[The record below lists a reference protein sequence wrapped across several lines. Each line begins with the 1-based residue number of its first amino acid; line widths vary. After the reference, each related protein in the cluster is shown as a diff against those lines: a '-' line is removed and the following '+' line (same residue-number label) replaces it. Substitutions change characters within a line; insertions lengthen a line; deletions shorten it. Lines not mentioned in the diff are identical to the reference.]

1 MPPAR
6 GQGTF
11 KVGNPY
17 KVEGKTY
24 YPEETYDYEETG
36 IASWYG
42 KEFEGRKTANGE
54 IFDSRELTAAHRTL
68 QMPSLVRVTN
78 LDNGRSL
85 IVRVNDRGPYRR
97 GRVMDVSARA
107 AELLG
112 FKNNG
117 TAKVKLQLLQEE
129 SQKIAMAAKS
139 GQDTSGYELAMNQQP
154 NMYNGRPQQV
164 GKVVTGG
171 VPYRTAAADGYTTSI
186 QAVPLA
192 PQGAPVPQVVTSYA
206 PNNYTAIVPGHERNG
221 NFYPDPVV
229 TEMPVRPSNI
239 YVQAGSFSVA
249 DNANRLAASLQGMGR
264 AEVRPALI
272 AGRQFFR
279 VRLGPVASVDQADA
293 LLSRV
298 VSSGNKNAI
307 IVVE

>member
-1 MPPAR
+1 
-6 GQGTF
+6 
-11 KVGNPY
+11 
-17 KVEGKTY
+17 
-24 YPEETYDYEETG
+24 
-36 IASWYG
+36 
-42 KEFEGRKTANGE
+42 
-54 IFDSRELTAAHRTL
+54 
-68 QMPSLVRVTN
+68 MPSLVRVTN

-85 IVRVNDRGPYRR
+85 IVRVNDRGPYKR

-112 FKNNG
+112 FKNIG

-164 GKVVTGG
+164 ANVVTGG
-171 VPYRTAAADGYTTSI
+171 VPYQTAAANGYSTSV
-186 QAVPLA
+186 QTYPLA
-192 PQGAPVPQVVTSYA
+192 PQGAPVPQVVTAYA
-206 PNNYTAIVPGHERNG
+206 PDNYTAIVPGHERNG

-249 DNANRLAASLQGMGR
+249 DNANRLAASLRGLGNG
-264 AEVRPALI
+264 AEVRPALV
-272 AGRQFFR
+272 AGRQFYR
-279 VRLGPVASVDQADA
+279 VRLGPVRSVEQADA

-298 VSSGNKNAI
+298 VSAGGKNAI